1 MLNNERDE
9 EMKFEDELSHQNPQN
24 KLIFKDDHTFN
35 DVDMNNQNSS
45 DEDEW
50 EDIEN
55 VDPNVE

>member
-1 MLNNERDE
+1 
-9 EMKFEDELSHQNPQN
+9 MKFEDELSHQNPQN